1 MHPVPGEIRLT
12 GEGEMGPK
20 GGPPGDLYVVVRVE
34 EHPFFQRE
42 GSALL
47 CEVPLGFAQAAL
59 GGSVEVPTADGART
73 KVSIPEGTQSGTT
86 FRVRG
91 QGVPHLGGRG
101 RGDLHVTVRVVVP
114 TKLTPEQRKAIDQL
128 GKSLPS
134 AEEQE
139 KDRSFLGKVKDILG

>member
-1 MHPVPGEIRLT
+1 VD
-12 GEGEMGPK
+12 
-20 GGPPGDLYVVVRVE
+20 GGR
-34 EHPFFQRE
+34 
-42 GSALL
+42 A
-47 CEVPLGFAQAAL
+47 
-59 GGSVEVPTADGART
+59 
-73 KVSIPEGTQSGTT
+73 KVTVPEGTQSGTT

-114 TKLTPEQRKAIDQL
+114 TKLTAEQRKLVEQI

-139 KDRSFLGKVKDILG
+139 KERSFLGKVKDILG

>member
-1 MHPVPGEIRLT
+1 VDTGSQLRIA
-12 GEGEMGPK
+12 GEGEAGTA
-20 GGPPGDLYVVVRVE
+20 GGPHGDLYVVVRVE
-34 EHPFFQRE
+34 EHPVFQRE

-47 CEVPLGFAQAAL
+47 CEVPIGFAQAAL
-59 GGSVEVPTADGART
+59 GGSVEVPTADGRKT
-73 KVSIPEGTQSGTT
+73 RVPIPEGTQSGTA

-101 RGDLHVTVRVVVP
+101 RGDMHVTIRVVVP
-114 TKLTPEQRKAIDQL
+114 TKLTAEQRKLIEQL

-134 AEEQE
+134 PEEQE